1 MKKLVSLA
9 LALTMTAAMPVPS
22 ISAADTALDSIYVYT
37 TISDGTGLV
46 LTQQPVEVTDI
57 DNDGVLTIN
66 DTLYCAHET
75 YYEGGA
81 AAGYSS
87 SVSDYGLKLDKL
99 WGIENGGSYGYYVNN
114 TMAMSLSDTVNNNA
128 HVNAYVYSDTKNY
141 SDTYCYFWNDNE
153 FVKSGDELSL
163 TLSYIGF
170 DENWNAVSLPLANA
184 EITVDGVK
192 TGVKTDENGEASIT
206 VETDTLGTLVISAVS
221 DEKTLVPPVCTAWVC
236 ETNTLSATDKVVSI
250 GTEKVNGSEGTY
262 VEFENSGKFFLVPD
276 QATEPVLA
284 LGAGVSVDAEADYVE
299 TVYNGEPLRIIRTFD
314 KYELSGSKNVSVTI
328 SDGTGLVLTAQPV
341 AVTDIDS
348 DGALT
353 INDALYCAHETY
365 YEGGAAAGYASST
378 STYGLMLNK
387 LWGIENGGSY
397 GYYLN
402 DSMAMG
408 LGDKI
413 YDGDRINAFVYSDT
427 KNYSDTYCYFLGGD
441 RMTAKVGDTKNL
453 TLYRIAF
460 DENYSPVSQPV
471 ENAEITI
478 DGVKT
483 GIKTDEN
490 GKAELTFDHGGSFTV
505 SAVSDELTLVPP
517 VLSVDAFESAAVT
530 TTTAIE
536 ETTTTTTTA
545 APTTTTTA
553 PPTSY
558 DYIPY
563 GDVNNDNEVNISDVI
578 FLNKWLNDNSSVK
591 MTERGKI
598 HADCYNPKGGTD
610 ITMKDSE
617 AILQCIV
624 ENWTLPYHA

>member
-1 MKKLVSLA
+1 MKKFVSFALA
-9 LALTMTAAMPVPS
+9 LAMTAAMP
-22 ISAADTALDSIYVYT
+22 ISNICAADTDTAASVTAYV
-37 TISDGTGLV
+37 TISDGADGLV
-46 LTQQPVEVTDI
+46 LVQKPVEVTDI
-57 DNDGVLTIN
+57 DSDGVLTIN

-114 TMAMSLSDTVNNNA
+114 TMAMSLGDTVNNNA

-284 LGAGVSVDAEADYVE
+284 LGTDVTVDAEADYVE
-299 TVYNGEPLRIIRTFD
+299 TVYDGEPLRIIRTFD

-341 AVTDIDS
+341 VVTDIDS

-365 YEGGAAAGYASST
+365 YEGGAAAGYASSVQQ
-378 STYGLMLNK
+378 YGLYLEK

-413 YDGDRINAFVYSDT
+413 SDGDRINAFVYSDT
-427 KNYSDTYCYFLGGD
+427 KNYSDTYCYFLGDD

-460 DENYSPVSQPV
+460 DENYSPVSQPL

-483 GIKTDEN
+483 GIKTDAD
-490 GKAELTFDHGGSFTV
+490 GVAQVTFDNAGTFTI

-517 VLSVDAFESAAVT
+517 AVVAEVSEDTDT
-530 TTTAIE
+530 TTD
-536 ETTTTTTTA
+536 
-545 APTTTTTA
+545 PTTDG
-553 PPTSY
+553 SG
-558 DYIPY
+558 IIY
-563 GDVNNDNEVNISDVI
+563 GDVNGDGTVTVADAVI
-578 FLNKWLNDNSSVK
+578 LNKWLNNNASVVLS
-591 MTERGKI
+591 TQARLA
-598 HADCYNPKGGTD
+598 ADCYDPKGGED
-610 ITMKDSE
+610 ITAEDSD
-617 AILQCIV
+617 AIVQNIV
-624 ENWTLPYHA
+624 GNISLPYFA

>member
-1 MKKLVSLA
+1 MKKFVSFALA
-9 LALTMTAAMPVPS
+9 LAMTAAMPVS
-22 ISAADTALDSIYVYT
+22 NICAADAADSVTAYV
-37 TISDGTGLV
+37 TISDGANGLV
-46 LTQQPVEVTDI
+46 LVQKPVEVTDI
-57 DNDGVLTIN
+57 DSDGVLTIN

-114 TMAMSLSDTVNNNA
+114 SMAMSLSDTVNNNA

-284 LGAGVSVDAEADYVE
+284 LGTDVTVDAEADYVE

-314 KYELSGSKNVSVTI
+314 KYELSDSKNVSVTI

-341 AVTDIDS
+341 VVTDIDS
-348 DGALT
+348 DGEFT

-365 YEGGAAAGYASST
+365 YEGGAAAGYASSVQQ
-378 STYGLMLNK
+378 YGLYLEK

-427 KNYSDTYCYFLGGD
+427 KNYSDTYCYFLGDD

-460 DENYSPVSQPV
+460 DENYSPVSQPL

-483 GIKTDEN
+483 GIKTDAD
-490 GKAELTFDHGGSFTV
+490 GVAQVTFDNAGIFEI

-517 VLSVDAFESAAVT
+517 AVVAEVSEDTDT
-530 TTTAIE
+530 TTD
-536 ETTTTTTTA
+536 
-545 APTTTTTA
+545 PTTDG
-553 PPTSY
+553 SG
-558 DYIPY
+558 IIY
-563 GDVNNDNEVNISDVI
+563 GDVNGDGTVTVADAVI
-578 FLNKWLNDNSSVK
+578 LNKWLNNNASVVLS
-591 MTERGKI
+591 TQARLA
-598 HADCYNPKGGTD
+598 ADCYDPKGGED
-610 ITMKDSE
+610 ITAEDSD
-617 AILQCIV
+617 AIVQNIV
-624 ENWTLPYHA
+624 GNISLPYFA